1 MSRFDYADG
10 DDQGRRLRV
19 GRGDNREGD
28 RIGGLN
34 DEQERESDVGG
45 LPIITDPAHI
55 ADMPF
60 LSSDVNPRPLTSIV
74 QMPPITR
81 LLII

>member
-1 MSRFDYADG
+1 VA
-10 DDQGRRLRV
+10 
-19 GRGDNREGD
+19 
-28 RIGGLN
+28 
-34 DEQERESDVGG
+34 
-45 LPIITDPAHI
+45 LPIIADPAHI

-60 LSSDVNPRPLTSIV
+60 LSSDVNPGPLTSIV

>member
-1 MSRFDYADG
+1 MFLAKFILDPFVAFIIAASGVAR
-10 DDQGRRLRV
+10 
-19 GRGDNREGD
+19 
-28 RIGGLN
+28 
-34 DEQERESDVGG
+34 
-45 LPIITDPAHI
+45 PIITDPAHI
-55 ADMPF
+55 SDMPF

>member
-1 MSRFDYADG
+1 
-10 DDQGRRLRV
+10 
-19 GRGDNREGD
+19 
-28 RIGGLN
+28 
-34 DEQERESDVGG
+34 
-45 LPIITDPAHI
+45 
-55 ADMPF
+55 MPF